1 MTAITSDKLAGLVV
15 EALERTAFLISDP
28 ISDEEASGYREPTWF
43 STIAYHGGSKGSIY
57 LAATEGFVMEL
68 ASSLLGVDAEEVDLQ
83 TQGRDAINELAN
95 IVGGSVTLELG
106 NETAQFSL
114 GLPESATG
122 DDLPAENGS
131 LTRCFI
137 DAEDE
142 LLVIYHIDEA
152 SSGRMAA

>member
-1 MTAITSDKLAGLVV
+1 MTAITSDKLGELVV

-28 ISDEEASGYREPTWF
+28 IDSDDASSYGEPTWF
-43 STIAYHGGSKGSIY
+43 STIAYHGGSKGEIY
-57 LAATEGFVMEL
+57 LSATEGFVLEL
-68 ASSLLGVDAEEVDLQ
+68 ASSLLGVDADEVDLQ

-106 NETAQFSL
+106 NETSQFSL
-114 GLPESATG
+114 GLPESASA
-122 DDLPAENGS
+122 DQLPVESAA

-142 LLVIYHIDEA
+142 LLVISHVAEA
-152 SSGRMAA
+152 GSGRMAA